1 MTVVPEYVSRGDGPP
16 VVLLHGV
23 GGLHAAWRP
32 QLDALS
38 DRYRVVAWDMP
49 GYGGEGLDGVMTFE
63 GLAAALGALLDDLG
77 GMPVHLVGHSMG
89 GMVAQEFAVA
99 GQDRLA
105 SLTLF
110 ATSPAFGR
118 PDGDFQ
124 KKFVADRLRPLD
136 EGRGMTGVADGAM
149 TAGLIGPLAEPGALE
164 AVRACMARVPEAG
177 YRAAVRCISTFE
189 RRDALGAIAV
199 PTLVIAG
206 EADPNAPAPMMERMA
221 AMIPGARYVC
231 MAGTGHFGNLERP
244 GEFNALLAAFIE
256 PTREARS

>member
-1 MTVVPEYVSRGDGPP
+1 MNAIPRYVSRGEGPP

-23 GGLHAAWRP
+23 GGLRAAWRP
-32 QLDALS
+32 QLDALA

-49 GYGGEGLDGVMTFE
+49 GYGGEDVDEPMTFE
-63 GLAAALGALLDDLG
+63 GLGAALGALLDDLG
-77 GMPVHLVGHSMG
+77 EAPVHLVGHSMG
-89 GMVAQEFAVA
+89 GMVAQEFAVT

-110 ATSPAFGR
+110 ATSPSFGR

-136 EGRGMTGVADGAM
+136 DGRGMAGVADGAIL
-149 TAGLIGPLAEPGALE
+149 AALVGPLAEPGALE
-164 AVRACMARVPEAG
+164 AVQACMARVPEAA
-177 YRAAVRCISTFE
+177 YRAAVHCITTFE
-189 RRDALGAIAV
+189 RRAALGAIGV

-206 EADPNAPAPMMERMA
+206 EVDPNAPAPMMERMA
-221 AMIPGARYVC
+221 AKIPGARFVC

-244 GEFNALLAAFIE
+244 DEFNTLVAGFIE
-256 PTREARS
+256 QARGALP

>member
-1 MTVVPEYVSRGDGPP
+1 MTGVPHYVSRGEGPP

-38 DRYRVVAWDMP
+38 ERYRVVAWDMP
-49 GYGGEGLDGVMTFE
+49 GYDGEDIGGAMTFE

-77 GMPVHLVGHSMG
+77 GMPVHLVGHSLG

-136 EGRGMTGVADGAM
+136 DGRGMAGVADGAVL
-149 TAGLIGPLAEPGALE
+149 AGLIGPRAEPGALD
-164 AVRACMARVPEAG
+164 AVRACMAEVPETA
-177 YRAAVRCISTFE
+177 YRAAIQCITTFE
-189 RRDALGAIAV
+189 RRDALAAIAV
-199 PTLVIAG
+199 PTLVVAG
-206 EADPNAPAPMMERMA
+206 EADPNAPPLMMERMA
-221 AMIPGARYVC
+221 AKIPGARYVC
-231 MAGTGHFGNLERP
+231 MAGTGHFGNVERP
-244 GEFNALLAAFIE
+244 GEFNALLGEFIE
-256 PTREARS
+256 STREARP

>member
-1 MTVVPEYVSRGDGPP
+1 MTRVPHYVSRGDGPP

-49 GYGGEGLDGVMTFE
+49 GYGGEGIDGAMTFA

-77 GMPVHLVGHSMG
+77 GMPVHVVGHSMG

-105 SLTLF
+105 SLTLV

-124 KKFVADRLRPLD
+124 KKFVAERLRPLD
-136 EGRGMTGVADGAM
+136 DGRGMAGVADSAVM
-149 TAGLIGPLAEPGALE
+149 AGLIGPLAEPGALE

-177 YRAAVRCISTFE
+177 YRAAIRCITTFE

-221 AMIPGARYVC
+221 AKIPGARYAC

-244 GEFNALLAAFIE
+244 DEFNALLSEFIK
-256 PTREARS
+256 PTPEARS